1 MFFCCVCVF
10 TLALFFLFHF
20 LSFFSLLASKFS
32 SCISCSG
39 QQTTGA
45 IFEDN
50 TFYNDVIR
58 MLQYA
63 TAEANDKIL
72 PYSGMRLGFEVQTIA
87 HGREYTVS
95 KRVCNLLEVFVRSMT
110 DT

>member
-1 MFFCCVCVF
+1 
-10 TLALFFLFHF
+10 
-20 LSFFSLLASKFS
+20 
-32 SCISCSG
+32 
-39 QQTTGA
+39 
-45 IFEDN
+45 
-50 TFYNDVIR
+50 

-72 PYSGMRLGFEVQTIA
+72 QYSGMRLGFEVQTIA